1 MGRYLLATIGS
12 LGDLHPFIA
21 LGLGL
26 IERGHS
32 VTIATS
38 QVHGPKVE
46 AAGLKFHPIR
56 PAGSPEENQELAERV
71 MDPKLGPEIVMREL
85 IFPNIKP
92 TFDDLLPAVEAADVV
107 VLGELLYS
115 GNIAAEKLGKPWVY
129 AALAPTAF
137 FSPHDPPVLPLA
149 PWLAAI
155 HRFGPAVNAPI
166 LNLGN
171 FVTGRWTGEYHDLRS
186 RLGLQKKPNPI
197 FAGKYSPFLNL
208 AVFSSAL
215 GAPQPDWPENT
226 VQTGFVFF
234 DRGDAGAGM
243 PEELERFLGEG
254 EPPIVFTLGSA
265 AVYAAGS
272 FYEESAEAVRRLG
285 RRAVLLMGKNKPP
298 FGLGK
303 NILAVDYAPFS
314 ELFHRA
320 EIVVHQGGVGTT
332 AQGLRAG
339 KPTIIVPFSHD
350 QPDNAARAAR
360 LGVSKT
366 IRRADYRAETVSRA
380 IVEIEAERSFS
391 KRAAEIGA
399 RVAAEDGI
407 SAACAALERVRLVG

>member
-1 MGRYLLATIGS
+1 MGRFLLATIGS

-21 LGLGL
+21 IGLGL
-26 IERGHS
+26 VERGHS

-38 QVHGPKVE
+38 KVHGPKVE

-56 PAGSPEENQELAERV
+56 PEGSPEENQELAERV

-85 IFPNIKP
+85 IFPNIRA
-92 TFDDLLPAVEAADVV
+92 TYEDLLPAVEAADVV

-155 HRFGPAVNAPI
+155 HRFGPVVNAPI
-166 LNLGN
+166 LSLGN
-171 FVTGRWTGEYHDLRS
+171 FVTGRWTREYHQLRAE
-186 RLGLQKKPNPI
+186 LGLKKTANPI
-197 FAGKYSPFLNL
+197 FSGKYSPYLNL
-208 AVFSSAL
+208 AVFSPTL
-215 GAPQPDWPENT
+215 GAPQPDWKENT

-234 DRGDAGAGM
+234 DRGEAGAGM
-243 PEELERFLGEG
+243 PEELERFLAEG
-254 EPPIVFTLGSA
+254 EPPVVFTLGSA
-265 AVYAAGS
+265 AVFAAGS
-272 FYEESAEAVRRLG
+272 FYEESAEAIRRLG
-285 RRAVLLMGKNKPP
+285 RRAVLLIGKNKPP
-298 FGLGK
+298 EGLGAD
-303 NILAVDYAPFS
+303 ILVVEYAPFS

-320 EIVVHQGGVGTT
+320 SIVVHQGGVGTT
-332 AQGLRAG
+332 AQGFRAG

-360 LGVSKT
+360 LGISKT
-366 IRRADYRAETVSRA
+366 VRRAEYRAETVARA
-380 IVEIEAERSFS
+380 ISEIESEPSFF
-391 KRAAEIGA
+391 KRAEEIGA
-399 RVAAEDGI
+399 RVSAENGI
-407 SAACAALERVRLVG
+407 SAACAALEKVRLAG